1 MKKNNEILNDFFELD
16 KNQRI
21 PLALTFRLLFSKKC
35 RNLVRLLT
43 KAEKLASK
51 PVAVQVPVT
60 DESITAVLQKL
71 SPEFEAASSRS
82 PFPLSRWIF
91 AGVAMIG
98 LMITFGILTKSSSSQ
113 TVVLPFYFLFATVV
127 TSYCALFIGCNMDF
141 FVKQIETRKL
151 SC

>member
-1 MKKNNEILNDFFELD
+1 M
-16 KNQRI
+16 
-21 PLALTFRLLFSKKC
+21 
-35 RNLVRLLT
+35 T

-71 SPEFEAASSRS
+71 SPEFEAACSRS

-151 SC
+151 SF

>member
-60 DESITAVLQKL
+60 AVLQKL
-71 SPEFEAASSRS
+71 SPEFEAACSRS

-151 SC
+151 SF

>member
-71 SPEFEAASSRS
+71 SPEFEAACSA
-82 PFPLSRWIF
+82 FPLDFCWSGNDWTDDYFWHSDKIKF
-91 AGVAMIG
+91 
-98 LMITFGILTKSSSSQ
+98 KPDSSSAILLFICDSCNK
-113 TVVLPFYFLFATVV
+113 LLRPFYRLQHGFLCKA
-127 TSYCALFIGCNMDF
+127 D
-141 FVKQIETRKL
+141 
-151 SC
+151 